1 MDSGM
6 CMANARTYFVASS
19 PVVSR
24 SARKS
29 GILQGEPNET
39 DGRACSGGIGMRPP
53 PLLRAV
59 KSPALPPPPRVMGSA
74 APRVAVDAEPRPRT
88 VLRVGRYEVDARL
101 ATGGMATVHLGRA
114 LGAAGFSR
122 IVAIKRLLPQFA
134 HDHEF
139 ESMFVEEA
147 QLAAR
152 IRHPNVVPTLDVVSS
167 EGELLL
173 VMEYVAGESIARLTS
188 AARASGDV
196 PQAVA
201 LALISDVLHGLHA
214 AHEAKDHHGKPL
226 GIVHRDMSPQNVIV
240 GVDGVARVIDF
251 GIAKAAN
258 SVNITSEGMVRGKVG
273 YMAPEQLNC
282 KALTRR
288 TDLYSLGVMLWELL
302 VGARLFPGGAR
313 PDLIAKVEG
322 SIPRPRSRVPKLSAK
337 LDEIVMRALATSEA
351 DRFGSAL
358 EMAQALEDAA
368 PIAARTQIAAWV
380 ERHAAAAL
388 AERAALV
395 ASVEAMAHSVPPPAL
410 SAPVSAGLHELLP
423 ETLRP
428 PRLPALSSAR
438 QQRLRLPWLIG
449 AGAATL
455 LGVFS
460 IALTFRSSRS
470 AEAMPNP
477 AGPALAPTS
486 AAREPIIAPEQ
497 PVPLPAPSPEPAA
510 PAAAS
515 SAPEPPRT
523 AAEPPQTAPAAT
535 PPHPKTSEE
544 QREGTKSL
552 AAKPAKSL
560 PPSAN
565 CSPPYTTDAQGRR
578 KYKVECF

>member
-1 MDSGM
+1 
-6 CMANARTYFVASS
+6 
-19 PVVSR
+19 
-24 SARKS
+24 
-29 GILQGEPNET
+29 
-39 DGRACSGGIGMRPP
+39 
-53 PLLRAV
+53 LLRAV

-74 APRVAVDAEPRPRT
+74 APRIAVDAEPRRT
-88 VLRVGRYEVDARL
+88 VLRVGRYEVDARI

-139 ESMFVEEA
+139 ESMFVAEA

-258 SVNITSEGMVRGKVG
+258 SASITSEGMVRGKVG

-282 KALTRR
+282 KVLTRR
-288 TDLYSLGVMLWELL
+288 TDLYPLGVMLWELL
-302 VGARLFPGGAR
+302 VGARLFPGGSR

-322 SIPRPRSRVPKLSAK
+322 CIPRPRSRVPKLSTK

-410 SAPVSAGLHELLP
+410 SAHELLP

-428 PRLPALSSAR
+428 PGLPALSSAR
-438 QQRLRLPWLIG
+438 PQRLRLPWLIG

-455 LGVFS
+455 LGLFG

-486 AAREPIIAPEQ
+486 AAKEPIIAPEQ
-497 PVPLPAPSPEPAA
+497 PVALPVPSPEPTA

-515 SAPEPPRT
+515 SV
-523 AAEPPQTAPAAT
+523 AERPQTAPAAT
-535 PPHPKTSEE
+535 PPRPKTSEE

-565 CSPPYTTDAQGRR
+565 CSPPYTTDAKGRR
-578 KYKVECF
+578 KYKAECF